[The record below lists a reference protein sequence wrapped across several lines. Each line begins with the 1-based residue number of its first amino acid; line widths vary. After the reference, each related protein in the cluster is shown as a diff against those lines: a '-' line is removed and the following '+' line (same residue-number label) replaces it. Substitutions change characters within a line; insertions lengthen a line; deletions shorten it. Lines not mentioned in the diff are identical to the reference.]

1 MHILPDFNNIKE
13 LALSVSCMWV
23 IFILS
28 LLSLNFLVFK
38 PTLSIIKERGRRTDG
53 LEKSSRDLCT
63 RTQLEQDRKQTLNE
77 EIMTLGKKLR
87 EDILAKALIEKT
99 SLLTKTRQ
107 ETLAYLDANRTELTQ
122 QTQAAEV
129 VLSNNA
135 TSLADDICRKLI
147 QTNAA

>member
-28 LLSLNFLVFK
+28 LLSLNFLVFR
-38 PTLSIIKERGRRTDG
+38 PTLNIIKERVRRTDG
-53 LEKSSRDLCT
+53 LNKSSRDLCAK
-63 RTQLEQDRKQTLNE
+63 TQLEQDRKQTLNE

-129 VLSNNA
+129 ELSNNA